1 MLSNKL
7 HNVKKKDLKLI
18 SYLQFVFYV
27 YMSEKDVEMI

>member
-1 MLSNKL
+1 MLK
-7 HNVKKKDLKLI
+7 KKKDLKLI